1 MKTIDIE
8 KAKELYDL
16 CKEKNITMPESYH
29 AWRMDSN
36 VYMSGKREYFLYLNF
51 AYHHPELE
59 PPGPEKV
66 DGIKIIQA
74 YTLDELMIWLPGSIE
89 RKDKATS
96 NFKVF
101 HISLQRDGKYF
112 HVRYERYSSSGSL
125 DYEGSCQ
132 SENPADAA
140 CEMLINLIKKGYLTK

>member
-1 MKTIDIE
+1 MKTIDTE

-16 CKEKNITMPESYH
+16 CKEKGIVMPESYH

-66 DGIKIIQA
+66 DGIKIMRA

-89 RKDKATS
+89 RKDKQTS
-96 NFKVF
+96 HFKTLY
-101 HISLQRDGKYF
+101 INLQRDGKYF
-112 HVRYERYSSSGSL
+112 YVSYKRYSNSGEMDS
-125 DYEGSCQ
+125 EGLGQ
-132 SENPADAA
+132 DENPSDAA
-140 CEMLINLIKKGYLTK
+140 CQLLIWIIKEGYLTN